1 MFEKETRIEK
11 KIKLSV
17 QNALFNFGNL
27 FLFSLCKWRKQN
39 KKSIFSNKQK
49 EFFICLLW
57 FKKRENYEIE
67 NIIYSVDSVSHIEIK
82 LFMNL

>member
-49 EFFICLLW
+49 EFFICLL
-57 FKKRENYEIE
+57 
-67 NIIYSVDSVSHIEIK
+67 
-82 LFMNL
+82 